1 MTTSLR
7 SAAALL
13 VLALTLGGC
22 DLFDRYF
29 GAPPKPPLPGDR
41 QAVLAGETKIDPD
54 PRLADVVVDV
64 PAAVT
69 NESWPQPGGSPNHVM
84 QHLAVSGIGVVWRS
98 SLGAGVS
105 RDGRVTSTPV
115 IADGRVYAL
124 DAGTR
129 LSALD
134 ATTGGRIWSI
144 DVEASGSRSTGGG
157 GGVAISENMLFV
169 ATGQAQMLAVEAATG
184 KEVWR
189 TTLTAPFRSGPAVA
203 GGRVFG
209 ISVDNQI
216 HALDAQSGRKLWAQ
230 AGITE
235 AAGLFGASSPAIEG
249 NIVIASF
256 SSGEIF
262 AMRADNGR
270 VLWTEALAGAL
281 RTDAISALSD
291 VRGLP
296 VIEKGVV
303 YAISHGGV
311 VAAIDL
317 RTGARLWEQSI
328 GSLHTP
334 WLAGDFLFVTTVDN
348 EVVALRRRDGRVRW
362 VQQLESFTD
371 AQRKKG
377 RIVWTGPTMAG
388 NRLIVFS
395 SLGQAVTLEPTSGEI
410 KERLRLPGSVS
421 LPPSIAK
428 QSMYVVTDDGDL
440 VALR

>member
-1 MTTSLR
+1 MTISVR
-7 SAAALL
+7 SVAAL
-13 VLALTLGGC
+13 VAMALGLGGC

-29 GAPPKPPLPGDR
+29 GAPPKQPLPGDR
-41 QAVLAGETKIDPD
+41 QSVLSGETKIDPD
-54 PRLADVVVDV
+54 PRLADVVVEV
-64 PAAVT
+64 PAAVV
-69 NESWPQPGGSPNHVM
+69 NDEWLQPGGSPHHVM
-84 QHLAVSGIGVVWRS
+84 QHLQVSGIGVAWRA

-105 RDGRVTSTPV
+105 RNGRVTSTPV
-115 IADGRVYAL
+115 IAEGRVYAL
-124 DAGTR
+124 DAGTQ
-129 LSALD
+129 LSAID
-134 ATTGGRIWSI
+134 ATTGGRIWAI

-157 GGVAISENMLFV
+157 GGVAVSGNVVFV
-169 ATGQAQMLAVEAATG
+169 ATGQAQVLAVEAATG
-184 KEVWR
+184 KEIWR

-203 GGRVFG
+203 GGRVFA

-235 AAGLFGASSPAIEG
+235 AAGLFGASTPAIEG
-249 NIVIASF
+249 NIVVASF

-262 AMRADNGR
+262 AMRSDNGR

-296 VIEKGVV
+296 VIEKGIA
-303 YAISHGGV
+303 YAISHGGR

-317 RTGARLWEQSI
+317 RSGARIWEQNV

-334 WLAGDFLFVTTVDN
+334 WLAGDFLFVTTVDG

-362 VQQLESFTD
+362 VRPLEGFSD
-371 AQRKKG
+371 MQRKRG
-377 RIVWTGPTMAG
+377 RIVWTGPTMVG
-388 NRLIVFS
+388 NRLVVFNS
-395 SLGQAVTLEPTSGEI
+395 IGQAVTLAPTSGDI
-410 KERLRLPGSVS
+410 MERLRLPGSVS
-421 LPPSIAK
+421 LPPAIAK
-428 QSMYVVTDDGDL
+428 QTMYVVTDDGDL